1 MLWVLL
7 PNDNTASQLMPR
19 FEGLPYGPC
28 PGKRNDQ
35 SVRLGE
41 GELMLCKACDS
52 ERHRMFLESKKN
64 HEIVDDSTTT
74 KDEVVAKSADG
85 DQRVKAQ
92 NRTRS
97 VRSESSVESVKVNTR
112 SLDTSANT
120 VTIDRQGS
128 VVFSELLMYT
138 AYQRNRCTNALLRSV
153 LNEFY
158 STVEISEAK
167 KQLVSL
173 FESSLTGCE
182 AVTERRNSVQ
192 RTASAAEVDDITD
205 ILDLLDNLGV
215 LDNVTFGA
223 VQYNRLPRYG
233 PEDLNI
239 CAIADKQVS
248 TENSLS
254 ALSAKVESL
263 SDGGSQSVKLLE
275 AVSDVNAELRSLQ
288 SQVTQLA
295 ATVASVQPEPHRN
308 MQHTDNTRLSD
319 RLCNVVIYGVP
330 ESRDS
335 NVWKSGV
342 MNVLQVAAGREVSV
356 SDAFRLGRYD
366 LNKCRPI
373 LVKLHSVWDKRTVLS
388 GSRKLA
394 AKQELRTIFVQADEP
409 MEVRRRK
416 ALDRIKARAVA
427 RGDHVNENSDVLYVN
442 DIAVYSLCNGY
453 IRNNVNLSSVAGSAS
468 LSRDG

>member
-1 MLWVLL
+1 
-7 PNDNTASQLMPR
+7 
-19 FEGLPYGPC
+19 
-28 PGKRNDQ
+28 
-35 SVRLGE
+35 
-41 GELMLCKACDS
+41 
-52 ERHRMFLESKKN
+52 MFLESKKN
-64 HEIVDDSTTT
+64 HGIVDDSTTMI
-74 KDEVVAKSADG
+74 DPAVAKSVDG
-85 DQRVKAQ
+85 DQRVKALQ

-97 VRSESSVESVKVNTR
+97 VRSESSVESVSKVNTR
-112 SLDTSANT
+112 SIDTSVNT
-120 VTIDRQGS
+120 ATSDRQDS
-128 VVFSELLMYT
+128 VVISELLMYT
-138 AYQRNRCTNALLRSV
+138 VYQRNRCTNASLRSV

-167 KQLVSL
+167 KLLVSL
-173 FESSLTGCE
+173 FESSLNGSE

-192 RTASAAEVDDITD
+192 RTASTAEVEDITD

-215 LDNVTFGA
+215 LDKVTFGA

-248 TENSLS
+248 TDNSIS

-263 SDGGSQSVKLLE
+263 SDGGTQSAKILDV
-275 AVSDVNAELRSLQ
+275 VSDVSTELRSLQ

-295 ATVASVQPEPHRN
+295 ASVASVQPEPRHN
-308 MQHTDNTRLSD
+308 AQHTDNTRQTD

-330 ESRDS
+330 ESRDR
-335 NVWKSGV
+335 NVWNCGV
-342 MNVLQVAAGREVSV
+342 MNVLQAAAGRDVSV

-388 GSRKLA
+388 GSHKLA
-394 AKQELRTIFVQADEP
+394 AKQELRTIYIQADEP

-427 RGDHVNENSDVLYVN
+427 RGDHVAENGGVLYVN
-442 DIAVYSLCNGY
+442 DSAVYSLCNGY

-468 LSRDG
+468 PPHDG